1 MDLSALIK
9 KAISLPKPVTTTN
22 NPSTSSSSS
31 SSRKRSHPNSTHT
44 TRSSTTT
51 STTTTTT
58 TSSSSSTLTDLAEE
72 PILLILE
79 HCSRSPEEFS
89 SAWHYLSTELF
100 KGNVNTRLRTLD
112 VIDALF
118 HSSHDFRTIVT
129 ESIDTIAR
137 SAGLVRVLAKGNAA
151 VPQGADVLAPRVL
164 ELLAL
169 WDHVYGT
176 RYGRL
181 HAMKRYVSEGE
192 RIAMPNIQRRL
203 VEMRKER
210 ERCETIA
217 KRKTELRTRNII
229 ERDLT
234 EDLHRMRQSLS
245 TIEGCLGL
253 LFPSPEQQVMVVMDE
268 EGFENISW
276 EGGDEEHDNNG
287 AGLGDA
293 LAGAAPFTLELQL
306 DLSSDSSSEQD
317 AVRDCLAEA
326 AKEAATVLLPRLVKS
341 RQALLDVK
349 EHLEDNQHVLVA
361 LSELDAV
368 LRKARSLLSERCRPL
383 LTKSSTST

>member
-9 KAISLPKPVTTTN
+9 KAISLPKPVTTT
-22 NPSTSSSSS
+22 STSTSSS
-31 SSRKRSHPNSTHT
+31 SSRKRSHPNSTS
-44 TRSSTTT
+44 TRRSTST

-58 TSSSSSTLTDLAEE
+58 TSSSSTTLPSTETSTDLAEE

-79 HCSRSPEEFS
+79 HCSRSPEEYS

-100 KGNVNTRLRTLD
+100 KGNVNIRLRTLD

-118 HSSHDFRTIVT
+118 HSSHDFREIVT
-129 ESIDTIAR
+129 ASIDTIAR
-137 SAGLVRVLAKGNAA
+137 SAGLIRVQAKGNI
-151 VPQGADVLAPRVL
+151 PNGADLLAPRVL

-192 RIAMPNIQRRL
+192 NIAMPNIQRHL

-210 ERCETIA
+210 ERSEAVA
-217 KRKTELRTRNII
+217 KRKMELRTRNII
-229 ERDLT
+229 ERDLA

-253 LFPSPEQQVMVVMDE
+253 LFPSPEQQVIVMDE

-276 EGGDEEHDNNG
+276 EGADEENDST
-287 AGLGDA
+287 GLDA
-293 LAGAAPFTLELQL
+293 LAGATPFTLELHL
-306 DLSSDSSSEQD
+306 DLSSDSPEQD

-326 AKEAATVLLPRLVKS
+326 AKEAATVLLPRLLKS

-349 EHLEDNQHVLVA
+349 EHIDDNQHVLDA

-368 LRKARSLLSERCRPL
+368 LRKARSLLSERCRPIL
-383 LTKSSTST
+383 AKSSTST